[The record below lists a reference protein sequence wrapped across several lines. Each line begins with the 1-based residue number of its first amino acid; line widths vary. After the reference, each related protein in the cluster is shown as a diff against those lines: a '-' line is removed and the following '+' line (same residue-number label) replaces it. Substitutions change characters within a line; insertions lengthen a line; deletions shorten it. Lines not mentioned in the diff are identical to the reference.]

1 MSAID
6 VPVGKKIM
14 LAVKSLEQSGTV
26 EIIRVECVEGADQNR
41 CSECVFRHR
50 EECHIYECYSGF
62 RKDGKDVYYKKFEVV
77 DEELNL
83 NNEIMNRKF
92 DLDAA
97 VNKGA
102 KIRTRCGYPA
112 RIIATGLRGDFP
124 VVAVVCGEESD
135 DIISYTSTGQC
146 YKDVES
152 NYDLEM
158 MPEKRYINIF
168 QGEDGKYRCSKRS
181 YPTVAMA
188 KELEGFVPRKY
199 KGSRYVATVEIDE

>member
-1 MSAID
+1 MS
-6 VPVGKKIM
+6 K
-14 LAVKSLEQSGTV
+14 E
-26 EIIRVECVEGADQNR
+26 
-41 CSECVFRHR
+41 
-50 EECHIYECYSGF
+50 
-62 RKDGKDVYYKKFEVV
+62 
-77 DEELNL
+77 
-83 NNEIMNRKF
+83 F

-102 KIRTRCGYPA
+102 TIRTRCGYPA

-135 DIISYTSTGQC
+135 DIISYTSTGRC

-158 MPEKRYINIF
+158 VPEKRYINIF
-168 QGEDGKYRCSKRS
+168 QSEDGKYHCSKRS

-199 KGSRYVATVEIDE
+199 KGSRYVDTIEIEA